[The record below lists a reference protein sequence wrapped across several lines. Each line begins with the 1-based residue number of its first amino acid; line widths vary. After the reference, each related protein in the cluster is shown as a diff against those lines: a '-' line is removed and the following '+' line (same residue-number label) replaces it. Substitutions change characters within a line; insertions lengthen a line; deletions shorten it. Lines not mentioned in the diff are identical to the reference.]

1 MKEGGHEPV
10 FIESFFLS
18 LLGCPLN
25 LQQKLRE
32 MRKKKKKVVFTDS
45 KSLRHSLNGHPRM
58 QTGMRAKKSILYQE
72 NT

>member
-10 FIESFFLS
+10 FIESFFITSRLS
-18 LLGCPLN
+18 PKSSAKVKRN
-25 LQQKLRE
+25 E
-32 MRKKKKKVVFTDS
+32 KKKKKVVFTDS

>member
-1 MKEGGHEPV
+1 MSLF

-18 LLGCPLN
+18 LLGCSLN

-32 MRKKKKKVVFTDS
+32 MKKKKCSFTNS

-58 QTGMRAKKSILYQE
+58 QTGMRAKKLILYQI
-72 NT
+72 NTWTKQD